1 MYRTW
6 FGPHRFRN
14 LLGNGGWPMTLT
26 LRHAIDS
33 SGKPVDITIADRV
46 LDGVDTT
53 APTFDATGLV
63 AVPGFIDVQTNGG
76 IGHDFTVD
84 PSSIWAVGAWLPST
98 GVTAFCPTIITAP
111 PGAIERAQRAI
122 GSRPDGYVGAEPL
135 GLHIEGP
142 HISVA
147 KHGTHS
153 VELLQDPAEWSAS
166 TDHIAIV
173 TIAPEL
179 PGALALIRDLVARGV
194 VVSIGHSAASAE
206 AATAALDAGATL
218 GTHIFNAMPPISAR
232 EPGIAGVLL
241 TDPRAYFNVIVDDF
255 HLAPETLR
263 LLWTAGR
270 ERFVAITDAMAAAGM
285 PDGTF
290 AIGDIEV
297 TMDNGAVRNRIGGLA
312 GSSLTL
318 DQGLRNI
325 IDVTGASL
333 AEASNAVSKHPAD
346 VLRIDDRGQLRP
358 GAVGDVVLLDDLQV
372 VTTIIGGSI
381 VHSTCPNRMEGGAD
395 VAP

>member
-1 MYRTW
+1 
-6 FGPHRFRN
+6 
-14 LLGNGGWPMTLT
+14 MTLT
-26 LRHAIDS
+26 LRHAIDP
-33 SGKPVDITIADRV
+33 SGDPVDITIAGRI
-46 LDGVDTT
+46 LDEVDAST
-53 APTFDATGLV
+53 PIFDATGLV

-76 IGHDFTVD
+76 IGHDFTMD
-84 PSSIWAVGAWLPST
+84 PSSIWEVGAWLPST

-111 PGAIERAQRAI
+111 EGTIERAQLAI

-147 KHGTHS
+147 KHGAHS
-153 VELLQDPAEWSAS
+153 VELLQDPANWSS
-166 TDHIAIV
+166 PIDHIAIV

-179 PGALALIRDLVARGV
+179 SGALELIEDLTAVGV

-206 AATAALDAGATL
+206 IATLALDAGATL
-218 GTHIFNAMPPISAR
+218 GTHILNAMPPILAR

-263 LLWTAGR
+263 LLWAAGHD
-270 ERFVAITDAMAAAGM
+270 RFVAITDAMAAAGM

-290 AIGDIEV
+290 AIGDVDV
-297 TMDNGAVRNRIGGLA
+297 TLRNGAVRNSIGGLA

-333 AEASNAVSKHPAD
+333 AQASNAVSAHPAE
-346 VLRIDDRGQLRP
+346 VLRLADRGRLVP
-358 GAVGDVVLLDDLQV
+358 GAVGDVVLLDDLHV
-372 VTTIIGGSI
+372 VATIIGGSI
-381 VHSTCPNRMEGGAD
+381 AHNKYPDRMEGGAI